1 MIPSRLPFIFFVFL
15 NLLVGMTA
23 GLMRLGWNFDVGP
36 IAVHHGAIMVGS
48 FLGTLIL
55 LEKVIAQKNRI
66 LLALPAIN
74 ALGIVMVVP
83 GLYSIG
89 LGLLLAGALG
99 LLMVFALY
107 FKKQPND
114 LSLMLMTAGACC
126 QIVGHIMLIS
136 KQFYPMAFPWWMG
149 FILLVIVGERVELSK
164 FLPVTKQNKR
174 VLLGLLA
181 FFVIGLMLPFHGVGK
196 YISGVALAGVGL
208 WLLRYDIISIGL
220 KKEGLTRFSASALM
234 TGCIALVLVGVF
246 LVALPDLVYAYD
258 AIVHTFFLGFA
269 FSMIFA
275 HGPMILPGV
284 LGLRVTPYHA
294 ILYIPLATLLI
305 SLVLRVLSDVMLF
318 SPGMRLW
325 SGWLSAFS
333 ILGYFIILAGITM
346 TKVRNAKTV

>member
-1 MIPSRLPFIFFVFL
+1 MPARLPFIFFVFL
-15 NLLVGMTA
+15 NLVVGMTA

-55 LEKVIAQKNRI
+55 LEKVIAQKNKI

-83 GLYSIG
+83 GLYSVG

-99 LLMVFALY
+99 LFMVFVLY

-126 QIVGHIMLIS
+126 QVVGHIMLIS

-164 FLPVTKQNKR
+164 FLPVTKQNKQ
-174 VLLGLLA
+174 VLLGVLT
-181 FFVIGLMLPFHGVGK
+181 FFVIGLMLPFHSVGK
-196 YISGVALAGVGL
+196 YVSGVALAGVGL

-220 KKEGLTRFSASALM
+220 KKEGLTRFSARALM

-246 LVALPDLVYAYD
+246 LVALPDLVYAD

-305 SLVLRVLSDVMLF
+305 SLLLRILSDVILF
-318 SPGMRLW
+318 SPGLRLW
-325 SGWLSAFS
+325 SGWLSACS
-333 ILGYFIILAGITM
+333 ILGYFIILAGIMM
-346 TKVRNAKTV
+346 TKVRHAKAV